1 MIRLLSLKAK
11 LRSEIKEYLDA
22 FDSSSSMATDKNE
35 FNECHHGHS
44 SVFDEPGPSATTE
57 DKSPH
62 SSIGRPPIEG
72 AWDSRDRRHPKRW
85 VTSYLSC
92 EDFPICRKGDSQRF
106 LGFTKCDIH
115 ELQRRRRRRA
125 IWPQGCTMPNYLADS
140 MMNYR
145 LLHRLSCFPFL
156 TLCDILF
163 SNLKKSATG
172 LEFSR
177 MRRLSSPFRI
187 KPP

>member
-72 AWDSRDRRHPKRW
+72 A
-85 VTSYLSC
+85 
-92 EDFPICRKGDSQRF
+92 
-106 LGFTKCDIH
+106 
-115 ELQRRRRRRA
+115 
-125 IWPQGCTMPNYLADS
+125 
-140 MMNYR
+140 
-145 LLHRLSCFPFL
+145 
-156 TLCDILF
+156 
-163 SNLKKSATG
+163 
-172 LEFSR
+172 
-177 MRRLSSPFRI
+177 
-187 KPP
+187 